1 MADRA
6 AAMNILAE
14 GKDRVS
20 QRSAGFMLL
29 TVFLK
34 MKAVDSLMLSQQ
46 QENVRDEQV
55 AIYDGRTIDR
65 AA

>member
-14 GKDRVS
+14 GKEFLS
-20 QRSAGFMLL
+20 GAEFMLL

-34 MKAVDSLMLSQQ
+34 MKAVDSLMLLQQ
-46 QENVRDEQV
+46 QANVFCM
-55 AIYDGRTIDR
+55 
-65 AA
+65 